1 MHTGGDYYGFV
12 VGVGNVVMDFMA
24 VAVEQAAIAARKGEV
39 PVGCVIVRNG
49 KIIAK
54 GYNQRERRRN
64 SLWHAEMVAINRAC
78 RKLRAWRL
86 DDCEMYV
93 TLEPCQMCM
102 GAIVNARLKTV
113 YIGAESTSNLNWQT
127 PVVLQPNAAAK
138 NILVAFFRDKR

>member
-1 MHTGGDYYGFV
+1 
-12 VGVGNVVMDFMA
+12 MDFMA

-39 PVGCVIVRNG
+39 PVGCVIVRDG
-49 KIIAK
+49 HIIAK
-54 GYNQRERRRN
+54 GYNQREHRRN

-102 GAIVNARLKTV
+102 GAIVNARIKTV
-113 YIGAESTSNLNWQT
+113 YVGAKSTSNLNWQT
-127 PVVLQPNAAAK
+127 PVVLQPNEAAK